1 MVGMKEQHKHEC
13 GYVDCPSCHEYVKA
27 KEHKCYVQI
36 AKSPQQEKEEKGKK
50 KKKTKRGA
58 AAGLATLAANG
69 EPMDIDGD
77 EEKPPLHVFFD
88 IREFTKP
95 RRRRQRRRHGT
106 KGLMSRTIAVHVR
119 YNSWY
124 ISLPSSARRRHEM
137 TKFCVV

>member
-1 MVGMKEQHKHEC
+1 MVHTRWRKR
-13 GYVDCPSCHEYVKA
+13 VLV
-27 KEHKCYVQI
+27 VLI
-36 AKSPQQEKEEKGKK
+36 AQCRHPNP
-50 KKKTKRGA
+50 RRA
-58 AAGLATLAANG
+58 RWYFHRR
-69 EPMDIDGD
+69 
-77 EEKPPLHVFFD
+77 PPLFLNM
-88 IREFTKP
+88 EFTKP